1 MQILLALM
9 LTLFIETIIYF
20 FYKPFNV
27 RAIVITVVMNII
39 LNVTMNL
46 LLRFNP
52 YIVSTYTRW
61 VIALIIAEIAI
72 VIIEAFVL
80 YFLIDK
86 KKRRSMIFSIG
97 ANSASLVLGTIL
109 IKLDVI
115 NTDRAAL
122 IATLILAFMLGLF
135 FAGTILFN
143 EIYRKNRNSNWQSDN
158 SSNGR

>member
-27 RAIVITVVMNII
+27 RAVVIVVIMNII
-39 LNVTMNL
+39 LNLTMNL

-52 YIVSTYTRW
+52 FIASTYTRW
-61 VIALIIAEIAI
+61 VIALVIAEILI
-72 VIIEAFVL
+72 VIIEAFIL

-86 KKRRSMIFSIG
+86 KKWRSIIFSVS
-97 ANSASLVLGTIL
+97 ANGASLALGTVL
-109 IKLDVI
+109 ITLDII
-115 NTDRAAL
+115 NTQGAAL
-122 IATLILAFMLGLF
+122 IVTVIFAFLLGLF

-143 EIYRKNRNSNWQSDN
+143 EIYRKNSYANRHTNNEN
-158 SSNGR
+158 N